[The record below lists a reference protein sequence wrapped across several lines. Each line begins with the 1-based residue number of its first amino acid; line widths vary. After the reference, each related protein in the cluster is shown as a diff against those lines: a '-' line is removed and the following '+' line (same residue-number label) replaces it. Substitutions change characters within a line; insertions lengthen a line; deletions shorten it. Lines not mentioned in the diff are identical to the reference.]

1 MRFVELL
8 IGRRLASDDQEHQQI
23 SPTAGIPVL
32 GLDAL
37 ASAAYGPEAALTLL
51 FPLGAAGLRHIAPIT
66 GLIIAVLV
74 IVYLSYRQTI
84 AAYPG
89 GGGSYTV
96 AKANLGQ
103 RIGLWAGAALAL
115 DYILN
120 AAVAVSAGVGALVSA
135 IPALLPHTLPL
146 GLGILGLLTVVNLRG
161 VREAGLAFMLPTYAF
176 VTTLGLVVLVG
187 SVKALA
193 SGGHPTPVEA
203 PPAAGPGVA
212 AVSGW
217 LLVRA
222 FASGCTAMTGVEA
235 VSNGVPLFRQPRI
248 LHAQRTLTAIVV
260 ILVTLLAG
268 IGFLAPSYGI
278 VATEPGQPGY
288 QSVLSMLVAA
298 VFGRGLLYYV
308 TMASV
313 VAVLALSANT
323 SFADFPRL
331 CRVLAED
338 RFLPDFFAVRGRRLV
353 YTQGIVLLAL
363 LAGALLVA
371 FGGLTD
377 HLIPLFAIGAFLAF
391 TLSQAGMVG
400 HWWRSRGPG
409 IGPALPLNAAGAIA
423 TGTTLIV
430 VVVSK
435 FWDGAWLTIV
445 VLPLMLWGF
454 VRINGHYRA
463 VAGQIAMDAPLAIF
477 ESAKPIVIVAAQSW
491 NKLTERGLSFGLRLS
506 PDVFA
511 VQVQAE
517 TGKMKDLS
525 SEWSRLVE
533 QPARAAGL
541 PAPRLVV
548 LASTYRQF
556 FKPLVD
562 FVLRVRDENPSR
574 DVVVVVPDLVMS
586 HWYHALLHNNRGA
599 VLRAL
604 LRLRGGPRV
613 TVVASPFHLHE

>member
-1 MRFVELL
+1 MSFVELL
-8 IGRRLASDDQEHQQI
+8 VGRRLSSEDQEHQQI
-23 SPTAGIPVL
+23 GPAAGIPVL

-51 FPLGAAGLRHIAPIT
+51 LPLGVLGLGYIAPISA
-66 GLIIAVLV
+66 LIIAVLV
-74 IVYLSYRQTI
+74 LVYLSYRQTI
-84 AAYPG
+84 SAYPG

-96 AKANLGQ
+96 AKENLG
-103 RIGLWAGAALAL
+103 RRFGLMAGAALAL

-135 IPALLPHTLPL
+135 VPALLPYTLPL
-146 GLGILGLLTVVNLRG
+146 ALGILALLTVVNLRG
-161 VREAGLAFMLPTYAF
+161 VREAGLAFMVPTYAF
-176 VTTLGLVVLVG
+176 VGTLGLVVIVG
-187 SVKALA
+187 AAKALA

-203 PPAAGPGVA
+203 PPAAGPTVA

-222 FASGCTAMTGVEA
+222 FSSGCTAMTGVEA
-235 VSNGVPLFRQPRI
+235 VSNGVPLFRQPTIAYAR
-248 LHAQRTLTAIVV
+248 RTLTAIVA
-260 ILVTLLAG
+260 ILVLLLAG
-268 IGFLAPSYGI
+268 IGLLAPAYGI

-298 VFGRGLLYYV
+298 VFGRGLLYYL
-308 TMASV
+308 TMAAV

-338 RFLPDFFAVRGRRLV
+338 RFLPDFFAVRGRCLV
-353 YTQGIVLLAL
+353 YSQGIVLLAL

-371 FGGLTD
+371 FGGITD

-400 HWWRSRGPG
+400 HWWRRRGPG
-409 IGPALPLNAAGAIA
+409 VRHALALNAAGAIA
-423 TGTTLIV
+423 TGVTLIV
-430 VVVSK
+430 VAVSK
-435 FWDGAWLTIV
+435 FTDGAWLTVV
-445 VLPLMLWGF
+445 VLPLMIWGF

-463 VAGQIAMDAPLAIF
+463 VAGQIATDAPLAIRQA
-477 ESAKPIVIVAAQSW
+477 AKPIVIVATQSW
-491 NKLTERGLSFGLRLS
+491 NKLTERGLAFALRLS
-506 PDVFA
+506 PDVYA

-517 TGKMKDLS
+517 ISKVKDLRPDW
-525 SEWSRLVE
+525 ERLVE

-541 PAPRLVV
+541 AVPRLVI
-548 LASTYRQF
+548 LASTFRLF
-556 FKPLVD
+556 FKPLID
-562 FVLRVRDENPSR
+562 FVLKMRDDNPSR
-574 DVVVVVPDLVMS
+574 DIVVIVPDLVMS

-604 LRLRGGPRV
+604 LRLRGGSRV
-613 TVVASPFHLHE
+613 VVVATPFHLHD